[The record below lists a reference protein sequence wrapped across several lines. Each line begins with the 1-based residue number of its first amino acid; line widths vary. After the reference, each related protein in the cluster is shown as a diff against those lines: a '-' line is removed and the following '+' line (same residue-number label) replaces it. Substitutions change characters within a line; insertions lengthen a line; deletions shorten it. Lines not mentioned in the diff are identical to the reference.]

1 MHTYVSTFNN
11 ELNSLYISHQHD
23 QEDPIISACD
33 LWVMHSANRSLNY
46 DMNIP
51 ISPTS

>member
-1 MHTYVSTFNN
+1 MHKYVSTFYN
-11 ELNSLYISHQHD
+11 ELNSLYISHQ
-23 QEDPIISACD
+23 EDPVISACH